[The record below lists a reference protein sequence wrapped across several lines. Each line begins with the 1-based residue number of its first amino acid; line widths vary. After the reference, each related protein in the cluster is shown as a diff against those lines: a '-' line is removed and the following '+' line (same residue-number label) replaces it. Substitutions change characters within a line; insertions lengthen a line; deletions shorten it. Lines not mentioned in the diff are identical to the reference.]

1 MVGEDN
7 QGDYALSPP
16 GRPNEIA
23 FIWLN
28 MRAVKSTGPGH
39 GTTVLTNVRATPGA
53 LVHWLATNPDFRVL
67 ASPTLAMISHVR
79 MTGLTIGVSSTARY
93 GDPHCPA
100 NPRCADVFTNPT
112 YENGDW
118 YGIGGNEEV
127 RLFLGRI
134 SRGTVIVGLD
144 ANNAAALK
152 HLERIAEPFLISIR
166 LPR

>member
-1 MVGEDN
+1 MVNEDN
-7 QGDYALSPP
+7 QVNYNLSPP

-23 FIWLN
+23 SIWLN
-28 MRAVKSTGPGH
+28 MRAVQSTGPGH
-39 GTTVLTNVRATPGA
+39 GTTVLTTVGATPSA
-53 LVHWLATNPDFRVL
+53 LVHWLTTNPDFRVL
-67 ASPTLAMISHVR
+67 SSPTLAMISRVR
-79 MTGLTIGVSSTARY
+79 MTRLTIGVSSTAQY

-127 RLFLGRI
+127 RLFLGHI

-144 ANNAAALK
+144 AGNTAALK
-152 HLERIAEPFLISIR
+152 HLERVAQPFLNSIR
-166 LPR
+166 FPR